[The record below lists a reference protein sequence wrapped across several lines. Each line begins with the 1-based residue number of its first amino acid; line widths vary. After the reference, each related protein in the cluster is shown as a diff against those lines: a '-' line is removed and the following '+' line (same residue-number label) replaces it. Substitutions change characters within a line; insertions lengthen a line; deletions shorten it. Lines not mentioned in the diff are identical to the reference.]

1 MRIERFTKTFVAAA
15 TDGTYTDG
23 SGLYLHVRGK
33 SKSWSFRYSGR
44 RISPPGGSA
53 RHIGVEQAQAFVRE
67 CRDQLARDEDPFT
80 RRVAPPVQ
88 TAEFTFRNRVAEF
101 YEHKCKSAW
110 GSKQAQ
116 ALGRTMIRNYLDPAA
131 CVDLPFQTIT
141 WEHIFEILNPF
152 WKTKPVIT
160 KRTANFVYGM
170 FKRAKK
176 KGWYVGE
183 NPGDTTK
190 DSELGE
196 ALGPQ
201 PPGGHH
207 RDLKVKYIPQLMAYL
222 RTPRY
227 PRSHQ
232 HSDEYC
238 TVSEAMEATGVGRE
252 AINRAIRMGRLPGSY
267 KERGYDW
274 QQAPYLI
281 PVAGLKE
288 LTPLLQPIR
297 SHAKITLHAH
307 ILQYL
312 ILTLVRADMA
322 CKLRWDMVDPDGQGT
337 IDYGIQHKSGQKN
350 SEAAPYIVIIT
361 PAVAE
366 LLDTM
371 RALQNRDRLNS
382 DYVFVHGR
390 VSYEVNTRLNRPTIP
405 QQVNSYMQAAVEYL
419 GIPQR
424 GGPPTDHGFRTAFA
438 TWALQLHSCYRE
450 NAVSVTLGHAID
462 VPNPMYYR
470 NVDFLAERRK
480 MMLDWE
486 RDCLALCGQPQQ
498 EKVVKLTRK
507 TPT

>member
-1 MRIERFTKTFVAAA
+1 MCRPAVPTTINL
-15 TDGTYTDG
+15 GTH
-23 SGLYLHVRGK
+23 LRNPK
-33 SKSWSFRYSGR
+33 S
-44 RISPPGGSA
+44 
-53 RHIGVEQAQAFVRE
+53 V
-67 CRDQLARDEDPFT
+67 
-80 RRVAPPVQ
+80 
-88 TAEFTFRNRVAEF
+88 
-101 YEHKCKSAW
+101 
-110 GSKQAQ
+110 
-116 ALGRTMIRNYLDPAA
+116 
-131 CVDLPFQTIT
+131 
-141 WEHIFEILNPF
+141 

-312 ILTLVRADMA
+312 ILDAVRADGVHCA
-322 CKLRWDMVDPDGQGT
+322 GIWLTLMVR
-337 IDYGIQHKSGQKN
+337 
-350 SEAAPYIVIIT
+350 APSTTAFSTSLVKRI
-361 PAVAE
+361 PSCP
-366 LLDTM
+366 LH
-371 RALQNRDRLNS
+371 RDHHSRRS
-382 DYVFVHGR
+382 
-390 VSYEVNTRLNRPTIP
+390 
-405 QQVNSYMQAAVEYL
+405 
-419 GIPQR
+419 
-424 GGPPTDHGFRTAFA
+424 RTARHDA
-438 TWALQLHSCYRE
+438 
-450 NAVSVTLGHAID
+450 G
-462 VPNPMYYR
+462 
-470 NVDFLAERRK
+470 
-480 MMLDWE
+480 
-486 RDCLALCGQPQQ
+486 
-498 EKVVKLTRK
+498 LTEPRSA
-507 TPT
+507 